1 MMNAPLSYLQSGGA
15 AAAPVTALAWGL
27 GLISLA
33 VIAVIGVL
41 LGLAVYRT
49 RAPEARG
56 ENGHYPVRRTG
67 SGLAWIYVGLG
78 VSVPILAICTVWT
91 LAVLGRVIGPP
102 SPPVITIQVTAHRW
116 WWEIRYLDADPARVF
131 TTANEI
137 HLPAGVPVRVL
148 LSSGDVIHSFWV
160 PRLAGKMD
168 VVPGLTNVTWL
179 QADLPGE
186 YRGQCGEFCGAQHAR
201 MALSV
206 VAETPADF
214 RRWWDGQLTMPAG
227 VVRTTTQTTSDDGG
241 GQLFLARCGVCH
253 TVRGTTA
260 GGIVGPDLSHFGARS
275 TIAAGTLP
283 NDTSH
288 LTAWIRDPDAFK
300 PGTLMPHVPLSTSER
315 GAVVAYL
322 ESVK

>member
-1 MMNAPLSYLQSGGA
+1 MTAAPLSYLQSGGA
-15 AAAPVTALAWGL
+15 AAAPLTMLAWGL

-33 VIAVIGVL
+33 VVGIVGVL
-41 LGLAVYRT
+41 LTLAVYRA
-49 RAPEARG
+49 RAPEARAP
-56 ENGHYPVRRTG
+56 NGHYPVRRVA

-91 LAVLGRVIGPP
+91 LAVLGRVSGPP
-102 SPPVITIQVTAHRW
+102 SPPTMTIQVTAHRW
-116 WWEIRYLDADPARVF
+116 WWEIRYLDADPSRVF

-168 VVPGLTNVTWL
+168 VIPGLTNVTWL
-179 QADLPGE
+179 QADEPGE

-206 VAETPADF
+206 VAETPVNF
-214 RRWWDGQLTMPAG
+214 RRWWDRQLNMPGSAAG
-227 VVRTTTQTTSDDGG
+227 TATEAAEESGAQA
-241 GQLFLARCGVCH
+241 FLAKCGACH
-253 TVRGTTA
+253 TVRGTAA
-260 GGIVGPDLSHFGARS
+260 GGIAGPDLSHFAARS
-275 TIAAGTLP
+275 AIAAGTLP
-283 NDTSH
+283 NDPSH
-288 LTAWIRDPDAFK
+288 LAAWIRDPHAFK
-300 PGTLMPHVPLSTSER
+300 PGTLMPQVPLSASER
-315 GAVVAYL
+315 RAVVAYL

>member
-1 MMNAPLSYLQSGGA
+1 MMTAPLSYLQSGGA
-15 AAAPVTALAWGL
+15 AAAPVTTLAWGL
-27 GLISLA
+27 GFISLA
-33 VIAVIGVL
+33 VIGIIGVL
-41 LGLAVYRT
+41 LALAVYRT
-49 RAPEARG
+49 RAPEALG
-56 ENGHYPVRRTG
+56 NNGHYAVRRAG

-78 VSVPILAICTVWT
+78 VSVPILAMCTVWT
-91 LAVLGRVIGPP
+91 LAVLARVIGPP
-102 SPPVITIQVTAHRW
+102 SPPTMTIQVTAHRW

-160 PRLAGKMD
+160 PKLAGKMD
-168 VVPGLTNVTWL
+168 VIPGLTNVTWL
-179 QADLPGE
+179 QADAPGE
-186 YRGQCGEFCGAQHAR
+186 YRGQCGEFCGAQHAK

-206 VAETPADF
+206 VAETPANF
-214 RRWWDGQLTMPAG
+214 RDWWDRQLNMPPSVAG
-227 VVRTTTQTTSDDGG
+227 TTNRGG
-241 GQLFLARCGVCH
+241 GDQVFLARCSACH

-260 GGIVGPDLSHFGARS
+260 GGIAGPDLSHFGARS

-283 NDTSH
+283 NDTTH
-288 LTAWIRDPDAFK
+288 LTAWIRDPHAFK
-300 PGTLMPHVPLSTSER
+300 PGTLMPQVPLSVSER